1 MKTKLYA
8 ALVASLTLAGL
19 FVANPHAVVAEP
31 GCVSVGQTCSVGSDG
46 TIYPKG
52 NEEVAF

>member
-8 ALVASLTLAGL
+8 ALVAGMALAGL

-31 GCVSVGQTCSVGSDG
+31 ACVSVGQTCSVGSDG

-52 NEEVAF
+52 NEAVTF